1 MAYETELTPKQLAFA
16 KGVIN
21 GLTGSDAA
29 RAAGCK
35 GNAAQ
40 VGERAKLWMRVS
52 KVRAYIEAEKARIA
66 SALKE
71 EDILTK
77 KEMLLALGRIVK
89 RQGKDAR
96 ASSRDVTGAIA
107 QASKMLGCDA
117 PSRVEVKLEG
127 SLLHRIRSR
136 RS

>member
-1 MAYETELTPKQLAFA
+1 MPIKGLTAKQMTFA
-16 KGVIN
+16 TGVIN

-29 RAAGCK
+29 RLAGCT
-35 GNAAQ
+35 GNYKQ
-40 VGERAKLWMRVS
+40 VGERAKEWMKNPR
-52 KVRAYIEAEKARIA
+52 VRAYIEAEKARIA
-66 SALKE
+66 TALRE

-89 RQGKDAR
+89 RVGRDKA
-96 ASSRDVTGAIA
+96 ASSRDVVGAIG

-136 RS
+136 KA